1 MRALLTQIR
10 RKLTVVGF
18 RLGQPELLDGLILIL
33 VFTGAWLIALHQG
46 GARAEGAW
54 LGTPF
59 LLAAAVLHGTA
70 LAIRQDRGF
79 RPILGALAAL
89 PLVIWLGLDAI
100 AFAPNRGAALQGLTL
115 ALLGASALWM
125 TAHHARQ
132 LWSQMLACILII
144 GPASLV
150 ASGAYDNDGG
160 QVRAMLGLQPD
171 ALYTGRFASSLG
183 SPAGCAAVM
192 TLGLIPALA
201 TALHIRL
208 ALWLRL
214 TAGYFAILLTI
225 GLWQTQHGWA
235 LLAAA
240 LGIAYTGWSLRRRT
254 AREWLDLR
262 AVALVFIYAA
272 WSVGDFAVGLW
283 RTDATGAQ
291 PLGAGAIQGLLEH
304 PVFGGGAQ
312 SYLLGFE
319 KIRPESW
326 QTDPTS
332 SGSILLDTLAEHGAL
347 GTLCIGLPLAAL
359 LVSLLRAGLRVPDL
373 PKGVTSTIMQRVQL
387 RRTLLASG
395 AGGIFAAVL
404 ILCISYSGGQVG
416 VLILMAALAGS
427 LLRAGYRS
435 EASPIIW
442 PAPIRPLIA
451 VTVLT
456 IPLALTPILLAP
468 LAAEMRSEG
477 AIERVSL
484 LSPTL
489 FDGGQLLTAED
500 EARLRQ
506 AIDRLRQALE
516 LNGREAETRA
526 WLAQALALLHRQ
538 EPTALD
544 LRTEALTQARLA
556 VEQAPRLAFPKLV
569 MGSILL
575 GSFDAKEREAGL
587 AAIREAQ
594 AIAPQSR
601 ATVLRLAQAL
611 GQSGASVAEIRPVLE
626 QASRVAP
633 GQSQILQRLNLLSE
647 PGTPAPQ

>member
-33 VFTGAWLIALHQG
+33 VFIGAWLIALHQG

-79 RPILGALAAL
+79 RPIVGALAAL
-89 PLVIWLGLDAI
+89 PLVLWLALDAV
-100 AFAPNRGAALQGLTL
+100 AFAPNRGAALHGLTL
-115 ALLGASALWM
+115 TLLGASVLWM

-132 LWSQMLACILII
+132 LWSQTLAFVLII

-192 TLGLIPALA
+192 TLGLVPALSA
-201 TALHIRL
+201 ALHIRL
-208 ALWLRL
+208 AVWIRL
-214 TAGYFAILLTI
+214 TAGYFAILLSI

-240 LGIAYTGWSLRRRT
+240 VGITYAGWSLRRRT

-262 AVALVFIYAA
+262 AAAFIFIYAA

-291 PLGAGAIQGLLEH
+291 PLGAGAIQGLRENPL
-304 PVFGGGAQ
+304 FGGGTQ

-326 QTDPTS
+326 QTDPS
-332 SGSILLDTLAEHGAL
+332 ASGSILLDTLAEHGAL
-347 GTLCIGLPLAAL
+347 GTLWIGLPLAAL
-359 LVSLLRAGLRVPDL
+359 LITLLRAGLRVPEL
-373 PKGVTSTIMQRVQL
+373 PTGATGTVTQRLQL
-387 RRTLLASG
+387 RRTLLAGG
-395 AGGIFAAVL
+395 AGGVLAAVL
-404 ILCISYSGGQVG
+404 ILCIDYPGGQVG
-416 VLILMAALAGS
+416 VLMLVAGLGGS
-427 LLRAGYRS
+427 LLRAGYRTES
-435 EASPIIW
+435 SPLIW
-442 PAPIRPLIA
+442 PAPVRPLIA
-451 VTVLT
+451 VAVLT
-456 IPLALTPILLAP
+456 LPLALTPILLAP
-468 LAAEMRSEG
+468 LAAETRSEG
-477 AIERVSL
+477 AIERL
-484 LSPTL
+484 RQLSPVTL
-489 FDGGQLLTAED
+489 DGGQLLTAED

-506 AIDRLRQALE
+506 AIARLREALE

-538 EPTALD
+538 EPTAHD
-544 LRTEALTQARLA
+544 LRTEALAQARLA

-575 GSFDAKEREAGL
+575 GSFDLQERGEGL
-587 AAIREAQ
+587 AAIREAY

-601 ATVLRLAQAL
+601 VAVLRLAQAL

-633 GQSQILQRLNLLSE
+633 GQPEILQRLNLLKE
-647 PGTPAPQ
+647 PGTPPPQ